1 MKLKTLSRINR
12 VTTVIIGL
20 LMLPFAV
27 VHGLFY
33 WLGRPF
39 EWVYDDLLLTLRQRI
54 GNRLLRMSDEE
65 VDAIKAQLYVVNAS
79 NQCINP
85 GDLSWIRGYN
95 NTQERLMGKRKG
107 RRKK

>member
-54 GNRLLRMSDEE
+54 GNRLLRMSDE
-65 VDAIKAQLYVVNAS
+65 VKDGKICNPHYLSHGTAS
-79 NQCINP
+79 WVYKLRIEECKSNKDC
-85 GDLSWIRGYN
+85 
-95 NTQERLMGKRKG
+95 
-107 RRKK
+107 

>member
-54 GNRLLRMSDEE
+54 GNRLLRMSDE
-65 VDAIKAQLYVVNAS
+65 VRD
-79 NQCINP
+79 
-85 GDLSWIRGYN
+85 GRIRNRHYLKHGTAVWVYRQWRDHHKFN
-95 NTQERLMGKRKG
+95 DIPE
-107 RRKK
+107 